1 MQTHTQAAEK
11 HTTKLTTELWS
22 LELLGSAVS
31 RIDTTAPNPFPGML
45 VFADAEVLY
54 TPGHTLSK
62 DGCYNGDARA
72 LRAMVDAVG
81 LRKQDNSL
89 FSRAVAAANQH
100 QASSTRAVGGG
111 APMWLE
117 HAQKA
122 VGRKLKEYVTVD
134 GHWDV
139 YIVSKVMQGYFR
151 EAFAPKL
158 GHQNTSGHSI
168 PLHEL
173 ESRNC
178 TVLGTLLQTLERRT
192 RRAHTVNEPTT
203 TEAEVLDSLRC
214 MAEVLEQFQGPAAA
228 AGMQQLLEEAH
239 ALVKVCRSN
248 SGIAPTPTK
257 PFAVA
262 TEHAQRLLAHTLS
275 TSLSASCSWPWA
287 PSNTR
292 MGLRLAAT
300 GQVCRH
306 DRPVQRAP

>member
-1 MQTHTQAAEK
+1 MHTPYAHTPYAHTLYTHPMHTLCTHPIHTPYTHPLYTHPIHTRYTHT
-11 HTTKLTTELWS
+11 
-22 LELLGSAVS
+22 
-31 RIDTTAPNPFPGML
+31 
-45 VFADAEVLY
+45 LY
-54 TPGHTLSK
+54 THPMHTPYTHPLYTHTL
-62 DGCYNGDARA
+62 YTH
-72 LRAMVDAVG
+72 